1 MEELIKNVI
10 IDDEVRY
17 EIYKVGKKFVV
28 VDYFK
33 EEVNGESIPLME
45 YEIEKYSLP
54 LTKNTTFITD
64 KILFQI
70 QNFDS
75 F

>member
-1 MEELIKNVI
+1 MEELIKIVK

-45 YEIEKYSLP
+45 HEIEKYLQYAG
-54 LTKNTTFITD
+54 LK
-64 KILFQI
+64 
-70 QNFDS
+70 
-75 F
+75 

>member
-45 YEIEKYSLP
+45 CEIEEYLKCSGL
-54 LTKNTTFITD
+54 I
-64 KILFQI
+64 
-70 QNFDS
+70 
-75 F
+75 

>member
-10 IDDEVRY
+10 IDDEIRY
-17 EIYKVGKKFVV
+17 EIYKINGKFII

-45 YEIEKYSLP
+45 YEIEKYLQYAG
-54 LTKNTTFITD
+54 LK
-64 KILFQI
+64 
-70 QNFDS
+70 
-75 F
+75 

>member
-17 EIYKVGKKFVV
+17 EIYKVGEKFIV

-45 YEIEKYSLP
+45 YEIEEYLKCSGL
-54 LTKNTTFITD
+54 K
-64 KILFQI
+64 
-70 QNFDS
+70 
-75 F
+75 

>member
-10 IDDEVRY
+10 IDDEIRY
-17 EIYKVGKKFVV
+17 EIYKINGKFII

-45 YEIEKYSLP
+45 HEVEKYLQYAG
-54 LTKNTTFITD
+54 LK
-64 KILFQI
+64 
-70 QNFDS
+70 
-75 F
+75 